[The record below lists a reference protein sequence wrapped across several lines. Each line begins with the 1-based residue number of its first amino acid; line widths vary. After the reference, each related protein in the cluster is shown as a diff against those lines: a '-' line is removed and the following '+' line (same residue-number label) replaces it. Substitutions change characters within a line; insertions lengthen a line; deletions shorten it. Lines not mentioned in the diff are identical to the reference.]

1 MIPLPLSFKILQEK
15 ENYAKFVIEGL
26 YPGYGIT
33 IGNALR
39 RVLLSSLEGAAIT
52 DVKIKGVS
60 HEFSTIPGVLEDVI
74 HICLNLK
81 KLRFKVFSDEPV
93 RAFLKVNGQK
103 EVKGKDFELPP
114 QLELVNKDQHI
125 ATLTNK
131 NANLE
136 MEVIVRKGVG
146 YEPRE
151 MRTKE
156 KLSVGEILLDAI
168 YTPIKRVSYKVENMR
183 VGERTDFDR
192 LYLEIETDGTI
203 SPQKAL
209 DQATQI
215 LLAHFNFVEDAI
227 KKYVKGKESK
237 PQKAEKKEIEKEKKE
252 ERKEKKDISSIPIEE
267 LKLSTRTTN
276 ALLNSH
282 IKTVGGLIRKK
293 EKDLLALEGLGQAGI
308 KEIKKAL
315 KKLGLELKPE

>member
-1 MIPLPLSFKILQEK
+1 
-15 ENYAKFVIEGL
+15 
-26 YPGYGIT
+26 
-33 IGNALR
+33 
-39 RVLLSSLEGAAIT
+39 
-52 DVKIKGVS
+52 
-60 HEFSTIPGVLEDVI
+60 
-74 HICLNLK
+74 
-81 KLRFKVFSDEPV
+81 
-93 RAFLKVNGQK
+93 
-103 EVKGKDFELPP
+103 
-114 QLELVNKDQHI
+114 
-125 ATLTNK
+125 
-131 NANLE
+131 
-136 MEVIVRKGVG
+136 MEIIVRKGVG

-215 LLAHFNFVEDAI
+215 LLAHFNFVEEAI
-227 KKYVKGKESK
+227 KKYIKEEKPK
-237 PQKAEKKEIEKEKKE
+237 PQKPEKEGKEKEEKEKK
-252 ERKEKKDISSIPIEE
+252 DVSSFPIEE

-282 IKTVGGLIRKK
+282 IKTVGGLIRKR

>member
-33 IGNALR
+33 IGNTLR

-81 KLRFKVFSDEPV
+81 KLRFKVFSDEPI
-93 RAFLKVNGQK
+93 RAFLKAKGQK
-103 EVKGKDFELPP
+103 EVKGKDLELPP

-136 MEVIVRKGVG
+136 MEIIVRKGVG

-215 LLAHFNFVEDAI
+215 LLAHFNFVEEAI
-227 KKYVKGKESK
+227 KKYIKEEKPK
-237 PQKAEKKEIEKEKKE
+237 PQKPEKEGKEKEEKEKK
-252 ERKEKKDISSIPIEE
+252 DVSSFPIEE

-282 IKTVGGLIRKK
+282 IKTVGGLIRKR

>member
-81 KLRFKVFSDEPV
+81 KLRFKIFSDEPI
-93 RAFLKVNGQK
+93 RAFLKVKGQK
-103 EVKGKDFELPP
+103 EVKGKDLELPP

-227 KKYVKGKESK
+227 KKYVKEEKPK
-237 PQKAEKKEIEKEKKE
+237 PQKPEKEKIKKEEKEKK
-252 ERKEKKDISSIPIEE
+252 DVASIPIEE

-293 EKDLLALEGLGQAGI
+293 EKDLLALEGLGQTGI

-315 KKLGLELKPE
+315 KKLGLELKAE

>member
-81 KLRFKVFSDEPV
+81 KLRFKIFSDEPI
-93 RAFLKVNGQK
+93 RAFLKVKGQK
-103 EVKGKDFELPP
+103 EVKGKDLELPP

-227 KKYVKGKESK
+227 KKYVKEEKPK
-237 PQKAEKKEIEKEKKE
+237 PQKPEKEKIKKEEKEKK
-252 ERKEKKDISSIPIEE
+252 DVASIPIEE

-293 EKDLLALEGLGQAGI
+293 EKDLLALEGLGQTGI

>member
-33 IGNALR
+33 IGNTLR

-81 KLRFKVFSDEPV
+81 KLRFKVFSDEPI
-93 RAFLKVNGQK
+93 RAFLKVKGQK
-103 EVKGKDFELPP
+103 EVKGKDLELPP

-136 MEVIVRKGVG
+136 MEIIVRKGVG

-215 LLAHFNFVEDAI
+215 LLAHFNFVEEAI
-227 KKYVKGKESK
+227 KKYIKEEKPK
-237 PQKAEKKEIEKEKKE
+237 PQKPEKEGKEKEEKEKK
-252 ERKEKKDISSIPIEE
+252 DVSSFPIEE

-282 IKTVGGLIRKK
+282 IKTVGGLIRKR